1 MHFTILHFRFYILHF
16 AFYILHFTF
25 RILHFRAVPKID
37 SVIATARQEAG
48 SNLYFYIKKQIASV
62 VPPSQ

>member
-1 MHFTILHFRFYILHF
+1 MWNTYTTIENDTSSI
-16 AFYILHFTF
+16 I
-25 RILHFRAVPKID
+25 RAVPKID
-37 SVIATARQEAG
+37 FVIATARHEAG